1 MILFRSKD
9 AVVNLWN
16 VPEQNSPGWLG
27 TDAVTPPS
35 FPPVMLDHSPKP
47 EQGDLTSLDWCSDG
61 TLLAIGSYDMVLRI
75 CTASG
80 GLYFSH
86 PQHQV
91 RIIVNQCAYV

>member
-1 MILFRSKD
+1 MTLFRSKD

-27 TDAVTPPS
+27 TDGVTPPS
-35 FPPVMLDHSPKP
+35 FPPVMLDHSAKP

-75 CTASG
+75 CTSSG

-86 PQHQV
+86 SQHQV
-91 RIIVNQCAYV
+91 RVIMN